1 MLKTFNCG
9 VGLILIAKVEDSKE
23 ITNFLQNKKIKY
35 YILGNVSK
43 KNNSKNKVL
52 IKNFGEW
59 DLT

>member
-43 KNNSKNKVL
+43 K
-52 IKNFGEW
+52 
-59 DLT
+59 